1 MNRLLAIDR
10 VSKFACVEFRG
21 AAGRMNGADFLRGVI
36 NAFPGKIH
44 TGLGDNGMAFANLT
58 RNRNKPV
65 HAFLGMSIFGRMCR
79 KKRHRASA
87 DSALPPPGERASR
100 ENEPHDQESHH
111 QGRSLTRPEALE
123 SPCAR
128 FCFRQQLCQPLEGA
142 QMADALPD
150 CC

>member
-65 HAFLGMSIFGRMCR
+65 HAFLGMPIFGRVCSERTASCLAAGAEKWVNALSWVGGEPATPPWR
-79 KKRHRASA
+79 KAS
-87 DSALPPPGERASR
+87 LR
-100 ENEPHDQESHH
+100 
-111 QGRSLTRPEALE
+111 L
-123 SPCAR
+123 
-128 FCFRQQLCQPLEGA
+128 
-142 QMADALPD
+142 
-150 CC
+150 